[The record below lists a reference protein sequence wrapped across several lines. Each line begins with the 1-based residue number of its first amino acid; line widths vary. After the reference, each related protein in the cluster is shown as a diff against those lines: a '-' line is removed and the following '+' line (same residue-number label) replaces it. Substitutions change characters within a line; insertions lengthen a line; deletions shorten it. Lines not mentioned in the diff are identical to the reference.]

1 MAYIGGTKF
10 EGPWLEKEEKKNIVH
25 ISALSLLSSNH
36 FTKIEYYKS
45 HRNNNNNNNKNKN
58 NNWKETL

>member
-1 MAYIGGTKF
+1 MRKRR
-10 EGPWLEKEEKKNIVH
+10 KKNIVH

-45 HRNNNNNNNKNKN
+45 HRNNNNNNNNNNKN

>member
-1 MAYIGGTKF
+1 MRKRR
-10 EGPWLEKEEKKNIVH
+10 KKKNIVH
-25 ISALSLLSSNH
+25 VSALSVLYSKH

-45 HRNNNNNNNKNKN
+45 HRNNNNKNKNKNKN